1 MMSGEEE
8 FVEDVMIKN
17 VITVEE
23 PTSIKDAAKKMD
35 EANVGSVLVTKN
47 NEPIGIITER
57 DFVERYAAQGI
68 SLSNPVKDIMTLSL
82 ITIDPNDT
90 IWEAAE
96 LMKTHNIHKL
106 PVIKDKKIVG
116 IITNSDLV
124 KLCSL
129 SSDSEMRRICDD
141 ILTRMKN

>member
-1 MMSGEEE
+1 MSGEGD

-23 PTSIKDAAKKMD
+23 TASIKNAAIKMA
-35 EANVGSVLVTKN
+35 EANVGSIVVTKN
-47 NEPIGIITER
+47 NESIGIVTER
-57 DFVERYAAQGI
+57 DFVERYAAKGI
-68 SLSNPVKDIMTLSL
+68 SLSSLVKDIMTLSL
-82 ITIDPNDT
+82 ITIDQNDT

-106 PVIKDKKIVG
+106 PVIKDKKLVG

-129 SSDSEMRRICDD
+129 SSDSEMRRICDN
-141 ILTRMKN
+141 ILTRMKD